1 MFKKL
6 HLFEKLVEQI
16 EAKVLEFRKGKKTNY
31 AYQKKKNLRN
41 GNLVLYAYQK
51 TKNFKNNLIMEY
63 VH

>member
-16 EAKVLEFRKGKKTNY
+16 EAEVLEFRKGKKTNY

-41 GNLVLYAYQK
+41 GNLVLYAY
-51 TKNFKNNLIMEY
+51 
-63 VH
+63 